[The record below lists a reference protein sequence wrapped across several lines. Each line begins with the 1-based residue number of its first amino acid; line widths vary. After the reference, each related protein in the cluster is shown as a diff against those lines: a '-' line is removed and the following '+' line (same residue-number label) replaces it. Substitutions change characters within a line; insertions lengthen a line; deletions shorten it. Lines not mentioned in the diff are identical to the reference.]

1 MKLSPK
7 QQQQPQTRARHT
19 TATVVS
25 VVVHTSSTMLL
36 LLLDK
41 HKISSRRVLLLSKLA
56 TGRRGLARSN
66 SASSDIQQRNR
77 VVVISR
83 NTNESVSQSSVT
95 PLSSIVSPKVQ
106 TASSSWDAHVG
117 ERLSLPPVASQFL
130 FSVHDGSEEL
140 PFAVSTTM

>member
-41 HKISSRRVLLLSKLA
+41 HKITSRRVLLSKLA